1 MRAGLE
7 AEGTRGQWGLGSFP
21 SINFGARSCLEAWR
35 QILTILQL
43 AVGPWTNQVKWELKT
58 RAFESVLSDVKEWE
72 GWTHTTTWMDFRTV
86 TECERSQP
94 PKSMW
99 GRSPFLR
106 RSRTGKTNRWWNKDE
121 NHGCLWGRAGMDG
134 LDGEGAWGNH
144 LGDGNG
150 LNLDRAL
157 IHTGQCICQNSANG
171 TLKIWTFH
179 CM

>member
-21 SINFGARSCLEAWR
+21 SITFGARSCLEAWR

-99 GRSPFLR
+99 SRSPFLR

-134 LDGEGAWGNH
+134 WTGRGRGLREPSGWWQWSEPGQGSDSHRTMH
-144 LGDGNG
+144 LSKLGKWY
-150 LNLDRAL
+150 
-157 IHTGQCICQNSANG
+157 T
-171 TLKIWTFH
+171 
-179 CM
+179 